1 MTDRD
6 RIIDYM
12 KTWVGYTEKDTCDK
26 VGVSMDS
33 PEVFSS
39 RGKNN
44 YTIFA
49 KEYFKQTG
57 IQVQG
62 EPWCDTFIDSCFIKV
77 FGKEK
82 ARQYLG
88 GFSAYT
94 PDSANFF
101 KTMHQW
107 SNTAKVG
114 SLVFFKNNVRICH
127 TGMVYGEDDKY
138 IYSVE
143 GNTSNDDKFNANG
156 GCVALKKHLKNSDYI
171 AGYGE
176 VKYMNGTG
184 WQAEESNWKY
194 YQNSNI
200 VTDKFI
206 ESNGLRYYV
215 GSDGNMAVGQV
226 FINGDR
232 HVFNS
237 CEGIYKGAELVI
249 NDTKGVKI
257 L

>member
-6 RIIDYM
+6 RIISYL
-12 KTWVGYTEKDTCDK
+12 KSWVGYTEKDTRDK
-26 VGVSMDS
+26 IGAGMDS
-33 PEVFSS
+33 PEPFASN
-39 RGKNN
+39 GKNN

-49 KEYFKQTG
+49 REYYRQTG
-57 IQVQG
+57 INVQG
-62 EPWCDTFIDSCFIKV
+62 EPWCDTYIDACFIKV

-101 KTMHQW
+101 KNMHQW
-107 SNTAKVG
+107 SSTAKVG

-127 TGMVYGEDDKY
+127 TGMVYGEDEKY

-143 GNTSNDDKFNANG
+143 GNTSNDNKFNANG
-156 GCVALKKHLKNSDYI
+156 GQVALKKHLKNSDYI

-176 VKYMNGTG
+176 IKYMSGSG
-184 WQAEESNWKY
+184 WQKENLNWKY
-194 YQNSNI
+194 YQNGNI
-200 VTDKFI
+200 ITDKFI
-206 ESNGLRYYV
+206 ESNGLRFYV
-215 GSDGNMAVGQV
+215 GSDGNMATGQV
-226 FINGDR
+226 FIDGVR
-232 HVFNS
+232 HVFNPMV
-237 CEGIYKGAELVI
+237 GIFQGAEFVI

>member
-6 RIIDYM
+6 RIIAYM
-12 KTWVGYTEKDTCDK
+12 KTWDGYTEKDTRDK
-26 VGVSMDS
+26 IGASMDS
-33 PEVFSS
+33 PEPFASK
-39 RGKNN
+39 GKNN

-62 EPWCDTFIDSCFIKV
+62 EPWCDSFIDACFIKV

-94 PDSANFF
+94 PDSANYF
-101 KTMHQW
+101 KVRKQW
-107 SNTAKVG
+107 SNTPKIG
-114 SLVFFKNNVRICH
+114 SIVFYKTTRISH
-127 TGMVYGEDDKY
+127 TGIVYGVDFKY
-138 IYSVE
+138 IYTIE
-143 GNTSNDDKFNANG
+143 GNTSNDNKLNVNG
-156 GCVALKKHLKNSDYI
+156 GQVALKKHLINSDYI

-194 YQNSNI
+194 YQNGNI

>member
-6 RIIDYM
+6 RIIGYL
-12 KTWVGYTEKDTCDK
+12 KSWVGYTEKDTRDK
-26 VGVSMDS
+26 IGASMDS
-33 PEVFSS
+33 PEPFKSN
-39 RGKNN
+39 GKNN

-49 KEYFKQTG
+49 KEYYRQTG

-62 EPWCDTFIDSCFIKV
+62 EPWCDTYIDSCFIKV

-101 KTMHQW
+101 KTRKQW
-107 SNTAKVG
+107 SNAAKVG
-114 SLVFFKNNVRICH
+114 SLVFFKNSKRICH
-127 TGMVYGEDDKY
+127 TGIVYGVEGNY

-156 GCVALKKHLKNSDYI
+156 GCVALKRHLKNSDYI
-171 AGYGE
+171 AGYGDI
-176 VKYMNGTG
+176 KYMSGTG
-184 WQAEESNWKY
+184 WQAEDENWKY
-194 YQNSNI
+194 YKDGNI
-200 VTDKFI
+200 VTDRFI
-206 ESNGLRYYV
+206 ESNGLKYYV
-215 GSDGNMAVGQV
+215 GSDGNMATGQV
-226 FINGDR
+226 FINGNR

-237 CEGIYKGAELVI
+237 SEGIYKGAEFII
-249 NDTKGVKI
+249 NDTKGVK
-257 L
+257 LL

>member
-6 RIIDYM
+6 RIIAYL
-12 KTWVGYTEKDTCDK
+12 KSWVGYTEKDTRDK
-26 VGVSMDS
+26 IGASMDS
-33 PEVFSS
+33 PETFASN
-39 RGKNN
+39 GKNN

-49 KEYFKQTG
+49 REYYRQTS
-57 IQVQG
+57 INVQG

-82 ARQYLG
+82 ARRYLG

-94 PDSANFF
+94 PDSSNFF

-107 SNTAKVG
+107 SKEAKPG
-114 SLVFFKNNVRICH
+114 SLVFFKNNARICH
-127 TGMVYGEDDKY
+127 TGMVYGVDDKY
-138 IYSVE
+138 IYSIE

-156 GCVALKKHLKNSDYI
+156 GCVALKRHLKNSDYI
-171 AGYGE
+171 AGYGDI
-176 VKYMNGTG
+176 KYMSGSG
-184 WQAEESNWKY
+184 WQKEENNWKY
-194 YQNSNI
+194 YQNGNI
-200 VTDKFI
+200 ITDKFI
-206 ESNGLRYYV
+206 ESNGLRFYV

-226 FINGDR
+226 FIDGTR
-232 HVFNS
+232 HVFNP
-237 CEGIYKGAELVI
+237 CVGIFQGAEFVI

>member
-6 RIIDYM
+6 RIISYL
-12 KTWVGYTEKDTCDK
+12 KSWVGYTEKDTIDK
-26 VGVSMDS
+26 IGASMDS
-33 PEVFSS
+33 PEPFASS
-39 RGKNN
+39 GKNN

-49 KEYFKQTG
+49 REYYRQTG
-57 IQVQG
+57 INVQG
-62 EPWCDTFIDSCFIKV
+62 EPWCDTFIDICFIKV

-94 PDSANFF
+94 PDSSNFF

-107 SNTAKVG
+107 SKEAKTG
-114 SLVFFKNNVRICH
+114 SLVFFKNTKRICH
-127 TGMVYGEDDKY
+127 TGMVYAIDDKY

-143 GNTSNDDKFNANG
+143 GNTSNDNKFNANG

-176 VKYMNGTG
+176 IKYMNSSG
-184 WQAEESNWKY
+184 WQKEENNWKY
-194 YQNSNI
+194 YQNGNI
-200 VTDKFI
+200 ITDKFI
-206 ESNGLRYYV
+206 ESNGLRFYV

-226 FINGDR
+226 FIDGTR
-232 HVFNS
+232 HVFNPAV
-237 CEGIYKGAELVI
+237 GIFQGAEFVI

>member
-6 RIIDYM
+6 RIISYL
-12 KTWVGYTEKDTCDK
+12 KSWVGYTEKDTRDK
-26 VGVSMDS
+26 IGVSMDS
-33 PEVFSS
+33 PEPFKSN
-39 RGKNN
+39 GKNN

-49 KEYFKQTG
+49 KEYYRQTG

-62 EPWCDTFIDSCFIKV
+62 EPWCDTYIDSCFIKV

-101 KTMHQW
+101 KTRKQW

-114 SLVFFKNNVRICH
+114 GLVFFKNSKRICH
-127 TGMVYGEDDKY
+127 TGMVYGVDDNY

-156 GCVALKKHLKNSDYI
+156 GCVALKRHLKNSDYI
-171 AGYGE
+171 AGYGDI
-176 VKYMNGTG
+176 KYMSGTG
-184 WQAEESNWKY
+184 WQAEGENWKY
-194 YQNSNI
+194 YQSGNI
-200 VTDKFI
+200 VTDRFI
-206 ESNGLRYYV
+206 ESNGLKYYV
-215 GSDGNMAVGQV
+215 GSDGNMATGQV
-226 FINGDR
+226 IINGNR

-237 CEGIYKGAELVI
+237 SEGIYKGAEFII
-249 NDTKGVKI
+249 NDTKGVK
-257 L
+257 LL